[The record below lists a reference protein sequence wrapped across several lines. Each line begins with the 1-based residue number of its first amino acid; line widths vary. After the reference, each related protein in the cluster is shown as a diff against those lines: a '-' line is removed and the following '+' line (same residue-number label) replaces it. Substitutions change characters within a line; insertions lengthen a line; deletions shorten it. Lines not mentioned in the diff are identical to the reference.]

1 MNRLTDFQKR
11 MIVIGIA
18 AFMILLGVA
27 QALIKT
33 DFFTQHKRL
42 IDEVT
47 FVLMLIAAVLL
58 FSKNKPKPEEPK
70 PADGENQPVDAE
82 KALEQTQTQNSKE

>member
-70 PADGENQPVDAE
+70 PADVEKQTGDMEKTLEGAQP
-82 KALEQTQTQNSKE
+82 QNSKE

>member
-33 DFFTQHKRL
+33 DFFTKHKQL

-47 FVLMLIAAVLL
+47 FVLMLFAAVLL

-70 PADGENQPVDAE
+70 PSDGGKQTGDMEKTLEGAQP
-82 KALEQTQTQNSKE
+82 QNSKE

>member
-11 MIVIGIA
+11 MIVLGIA

-33 DFFTQHKRL
+33 DFFTKHKQL
-42 IDEVT
+42 MDEGT
-47 FVLMLIAAVLL
+47 FILMLIAAVLL
-58 FSKNKPKPEEPK
+58 FSKKKSKP
-70 PADGENQPVDAE
+70 D
-82 KALEQTQTQNSKE
+82 TQNPSDNEKQVQEEKIAEQDQAKESK

>member
-11 MIVIGIA
+11 MIVLGIA

-33 DFFTQHKRL
+33 DFFTKHKQL
-42 IDEVT
+42 IDEGT
-47 FVLMLIAAVLL
+47 FILMLIAAVLL
-58 FSKNKPKPEEPK
+58 FSKSKPKPEDSK
-70 PADGENQPVDAE
+70 PTDSEKQVTDIEQPTPQD
-82 KALEQTQTQNSKE
+82 QTQNSK

>member
-33 DFFTQHKRL
+33 DFFTKHKHL

-70 PADGENQPVDAE
+70 PADGENQTVDTE
-82 KALEQTQTQNSKE
+82 KTLEQTQTQNSKE